1 LQVAKSMNANL
12 GSLRKPIRTVLRWQL
27 IATAALTLA
36 GGLLAGVD
44 GALSAALGG
53 AVSVCAGW
61 VSAVVASKGKAQSA
75 GDVLIGALMAEG
87 VKIGLIVLLLWLVL
101 ATYEGVVAPAFFG
114 SFIATVLIFGMAFFV
129 REYE

>member
-1 LQVAKSMNANL
+1 MNANL

-36 GGLLAGVD
+36 GGILAGVD

-53 AVSVCAGW
+53 AVSASAGW
-61 VSAVVASKGKAQSA
+61 VAAVVASKGKAQSA
-75 GDVLIGALMAEG
+75 ADVLIGALMAEG
-87 VKIGLIVLLLWLVL
+87 VKIGLIVILLWLVL

-114 SFIATVLIFGMAFFV
+114 SFLVTVLIFGMAFFV
-129 REYE
+129 REYP

>member
-1 LQVAKSMNANL
+1 MNANL

-36 GGLLAGVD
+36 GGILAGVD

-53 AVSVCAGW
+53 AVSVSAGW
-61 VSAVVASKGKAQSA
+61 VAAVVASKGKAQSA
-75 GDVLIGALMAEG
+75 AEVLIGALMAEG

-114 SFIATVLIFGMAFFV
+114 SFLVTVLIFGLAFFV
-129 REYE
+129 REYP

>member
-1 LQVAKSMNANL
+1 MSAGL
-12 GSLRKPIRTVLRWQL
+12 GALRRPIRTVLRWQL

-61 VSAVVASKGKAQSA
+61 VSAVVAAKGKAQSA
-75 GDVLIGALMAEG
+75 GEVLFGALRAEA

-101 ATYEGVVAPAFFG
+101 ATYDSVVPLALIG
-114 SFIATVLIFGMAFFV
+114 SFVATVLIFTLAFFV
-129 REYE
+129 REYD